1 MDRDVEP
8 GPRQLKRDGPADA
21 ACSAGD
27 QRRAAWAPVSV
38 NPAELEP
45 VEGGEDDGETQN
57 GGDDDHGKAPEN
69 LRTAYRAA
77 GDGSSAADG
86 L

>member
-1 MDRDVEP
+1 
-8 GPRQLKRDGPADA
+8 
-21 ACSAGD
+21 
-27 QRRAAWAPVSV
+27 VSV